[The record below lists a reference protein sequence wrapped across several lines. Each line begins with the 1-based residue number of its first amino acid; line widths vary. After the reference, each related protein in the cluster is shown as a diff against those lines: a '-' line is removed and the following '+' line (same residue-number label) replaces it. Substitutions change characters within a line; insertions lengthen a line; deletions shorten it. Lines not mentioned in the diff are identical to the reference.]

1 MRLTVLNSLA
11 HIHFAGVESPRR
23 SLMAKPMAAVRRIR
37 PISTPS
43 RSNESA
49 VTLDPFGEWLLA
61 RAGLDTQAYRAAA
74 VQRRIGACLRQL
86 RVPTTN
92 EARNLLERN
101 PELLPRALNTLLIGV
116 TEFFR
121 DRTVFDY
128 LRGVA
133 LPALLKS
140 RSGLRVLSAG
150 CSEGHELYSVAMLLA
165 ESGRLENSF
174 LQGIDCRPAAIA
186 RARRGE
192 YEMKDIA
199 HLEQRWREFYFQRD
213 GSCVFIRPELRA
225 GTVWRVNDLLSF
237 QHDQAW
243 DLILFRNV
251 AIYLTESHSAKAW
264 SQLVS
269 NLAPGGYLVTG
280 KAERPSGSLTL
291 ERVAPGIYRKAML

>member
-1 MRLTVLNSLA
+1 MRLIILNSLA

-23 SLMAKPMAAVRRIR
+23 SLTPKPLVVRWLRPVSLRSRLDAGAA
-37 PISTPS
+37 P
-43 RSNESA
+43 
-49 VTLDPFGEWLLA
+49 LDPFGAWLLS
-61 RAGLDTQAYRAAA
+61 RAGLDVGAYRAAA
-74 VQRRIGACLRQL
+74 VQRRFGACLRQL
-86 RVPTTN
+86 RVPTTDA
-92 EARNLLERN
+92 ARNLLERN

-133 LPALLKS
+133 LPALLKT
-140 RSGLRVLSAG
+140 RPGLRVLSAG
-150 CSEGHELYSVAMLLA
+150 SSEGHELYSMAMLLA
-165 ESGRLENSF
+165 ETRRLENSF

-192 YEMKDIA
+192 FEMKDIA
-199 HLEQRWREFYFQRD
+199 HLEPRWRDVYFQRE
-213 GSCVFIRPELRA
+213 GLRCFILPELRA
-225 GTVWRVNDLLSF
+225 RTVWRVDDLLSF
-237 QHDQAW
+237 QERDLW
-243 DLILFRNV
+243 DIILFRNV
-251 AIYLTESHSAKAW
+251 AIYLNESHSTKAW
-264 SQLVS
+264 SQWVS